1 MAKHSGGSVT
11 ALDVVDIDRD
21 LSDVSANIANE
32 VVEGNPAEEILKMA
46 GGMNLVVMGSVGRT
60 GLSKFLL
67 GSATEK
73 VVRNSKAPVMV
84 VY

>member
-1 MAKHSGGSVT
+1 MT

-46 GGMNLVVMGSVGRT
+46 GGMNLVVMGSVDRT

-67 GSATEK
+67 GSPTEK